1 MSNQPFINDTDQ
13 ETRRRVEHDSY
24 LTRAQAA
31 EVDQVG
37 GRYKKVTA
45 TTVNAVPQYPALPA
59 SSPWASGFD
68 QNVEPALGCDVNA
81 LEPTGT
87 PAEVQASLNRASE
100 EK

>member
-1 MSNQPFINDTDQ
+1 MSNQLFINNTDQ

-24 LTRAQAA
+24 LTRAQAEA
-31 EVDQVG
+31 DQVG
-37 GRYKKVTA
+37 GRFRKEVT
-45 TTVNAVPQYPALPA
+45 TTVNAVPQYPKLPA

-68 QNVEPALGCDVNA
+68 QNVEPVLGYDVNA
-81 LEPTGT
+81 QEPTGT